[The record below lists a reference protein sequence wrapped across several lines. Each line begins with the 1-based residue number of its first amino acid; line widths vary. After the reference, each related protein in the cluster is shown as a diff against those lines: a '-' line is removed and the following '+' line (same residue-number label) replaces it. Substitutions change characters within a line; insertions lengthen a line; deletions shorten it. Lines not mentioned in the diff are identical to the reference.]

1 MNRLLASIMW
11 AAGIATLA
19 AGIGLFTPSIAD
31 AAGDPTVAA
40 EPTWPPKG
48 ISSRLPVTADTWLGC
63 EGEEAKGGAGGAEKF
78 KIKSRKEYA
87 LFDVDA
93 SSLKGKIV
101 TGALW
106 HFHPTSAVATAESS
120 PALRVSV
127 STVAAPWVEGTAT
140 NFEPQAGSAT
150 YASPAQGKADW
161 AYPGST
167 LMDAALGRGHTIW
180 YFADATAPDE
190 AGWQSVAVDPDVVA
204 ARVAGLSHGFM
215 VNDDVGCTWSYIDGK
230 FDYQLYPNHYIHSR
244 ESKKFVPYLEVWTDG
259 EDNQAP
265 EAIQDVAV
273 KTDGFPAGQALVTWK
288 TPADRG
294 GGKTLGFNVTYT
306 AGEKTAAMP
315 RYLVPMA
322 GKVGAVVRMHIQ
334 DLPLAAGQEI
344 MLCIAPVDSAGNVGE
359 AFSRKV
365 KLSATPAVFPI
376 AEADLKPFE
385 PSTDLPEVGGLKVAV
400 LDMLDK
406 VEARTGKMLPD
417 HPAGYKGGNH
427 LWSAKQKLI
436 RLQAARNEAVCF
448 QVNLEGT
455 SAGAAVKFA
464 FEDGAAVEASVHRFD
479 YVQVTA
485 GGRRPRARTAAPA
498 RDAATAPAPVEPVA
512 EYMPDVVVPL
522 TGPLPIPAKDDPEAA
537 AQTNASLLCE
547 VYVPHKTAPGV
558 KKGTLTITS
567 AGQTLQVKVDLSV
580 WDFTLPNQLSFV
592 PEMNDYSAGG
602 PTDKTVGFYKL
613 AHEHRTCLTRLYYH
627 WNGRVDYEPKVQ
639 DEKVDW
645 TEWSSQFGPL
655 FDGTAFKDL
664 PRSGEPLDVFYL
676 PFNEN
681 WPLDYYKYYQKAYWP
696 ENAFP
701 QEYKTKMQQAFV
713 DLAKMADG
721 KGWHNTTFWFFLN
734 GKVYNK
740 RDGWNKGISTWVM
753 DEPRDLQDFWALR
766 WYGILFH
773 QAVDPVKGKARMWV
787 RSDVSYSPWGRN
799 TLWGVVD
806 TECLGGGDA
815 QRIRMKQ
822 DEQVLWGK
830 SAFTQYGA
838 ANHPS
843 EPNVQPVVWSLLC
856 WSNGAGG
863 LAAWRAIARVEEW
876 SKGSATAL
884 LYPQKDG
891 SIVPSVRL
899 KAFRQGQQMIEYLT
913 LLGEAY
919 NQPRF
924 AVAGG
929 MKQAVNLASAVRKS
943 YEDDAGT
950 ARFEKADPTTLWML
964 RYRVGQM
971 VSAKHPA
978 YQRCIKPVI
987 TPDSGVDHLPDIGY
1001 VRVGPKVTP
1010 GKPG

>member
-1 MNRLLASIMW
+1 MNRFLASTKW
-11 AAGIATLA
+11 AAAIAVLA
-19 AGIGLFTPSIAD
+19 IGIGMLTPSIGR
-31 AAGDPTVAA
+31 AAGDPTIAR

-48 ISSRLPVTADTWLGC
+48 TSVQLPVTADTWLGC
-63 EGEEAKGGAGGAEKF
+63 EGGDAKGGAGGANKF

-93 SSLKGKIV
+93 ASLKGKIV

-106 HFHPTSAVATAESS
+106 HFHPTSAVVTAESS
-120 PALRVSV
+120 PALRVAV
-127 STVAAPWVEGTAT
+127 ATVATPWVEGTAT
-140 NFEPQAGSAT
+140 DFHPQAGSAT
-150 YASPAQGKADW
+150 YSSPAAGKANW

-167 LMDAALGRGHTIW
+167 LMDATLGRGHTIW
-180 YFADATAPDE
+180 YFADATTPDE
-190 AGWQSVAVDPDVVA
+190 GGWQTVAVDPDVVA

-215 VNDDVGCTWSYIDGK
+215 VNDDVGCTWSYEDGK
-230 FDYQLYPNHYIHSR
+230 FDYQLYPNHYINSR
-244 ESKKFVPYLEVWTDG
+244 ESKKFAPYLEVWTDG
-259 EDNQAP
+259 QDEQAP
-265 EAIQDVAV
+265 EPVKEIVV
-273 KTDGFPAGQALVTWK
+273 KTDGFPAGEALVTWK
-288 TPADRG
+288 TPADKG
-294 GGKTLGFNVTYT
+294 GGKTLGFNVSYT
-306 AGEKTAAMP
+306 AGEKTAEMP

-322 GKVGAVVRMHIQ
+322 GKVGEEVRMHIQ
-334 DLPLAAGQEI
+334 DLSFQPGQEI
-344 MLCIAPVDSAGNVGE
+344 TLSIAPVDSAGNVGK
-359 AFSRKV
+359 ATTKKV
-365 KLSATPAVFPI
+365 ELSATPAVFPI
-376 AEADLKPFE
+376 AEGDLKPFE

-417 HPAGYKGGNH
+417 HPEGYKGGNH

-448 QVNLEGT
+448 QVNLDGKSDGVT
-455 SAGAAVKFA
+455 AKLDF
-464 FEDGAAVEASVHRFD
+464 DGAAVEPSVYRFD
-479 YVQVTA
+479 YVTVT
-485 GGRRPRARTAAPA
+485 GGRRLRRARAAASRP
-498 RDAATAPAPVEPVA
+498 AATQPAETTV

-522 TGPLPIPAKDDPEAA
+522 TGPLPIPAQDDPEAA
-537 AQTNASLLCE
+537 KQTNASLLCE
-547 VYVPHKTAPGV
+547 VYVPHKVAPGV
-558 KKGTLTITS
+558 KKGTLTIAS
-567 AGQTLQVKVDLSV
+567 AGQTLQLKVELTI
-580 WDFTLPNQLSFV
+580 WDFTLPDQLSFV
-592 PEMNDYSAGG
+592 PEMNAYGAAG
-602 PTDKTVGFYKL
+602 PTAQTIGYYKL

-627 WNGRVDYEPKVQ
+627 WNGQVDYAPKVQ

-645 TEWSSQFGPL
+645 SDWSKQFGPL
-655 FDGTAFKDL
+655 FDGSAFKDL
-664 PRSGEPLDVFYL
+664 PRSGEPVDVFYL

-681 WPLDYYKYYQKAYWP
+681 WPLDYYKYYQKSYWP
-696 ENAFP
+696 ETAFP
-701 QEYKTKMQQAFV
+701 QEYKTKMQRAFADV
-713 DLAKMADG
+713 AKLIDG

-740 RDGWNKGISTWVM
+740 RAGWDRAVSTWVM

-766 WYGILFH
+766 WYGNLFH

-856 WSNGAGG
+856 WSNGASG
-863 LAAWRAIARVEEW
+863 LAAWQTIASPNQW
-876 SKGSATAL
+876 SQGSETAV
-884 LYPQKDG
+884 LYPAKNG
-891 SIVPSVRL
+891 RILPSIRL
-899 KAFRQGQQMIEYLT
+899 KAFRQGEQMIEYLT
-913 LLGEAY
+913 LLGDTY
-919 NQPRF
+919 KQPQF
-924 AVAGG
+924 AVAAG
-929 MKQAVNLASAVRKS
+929 MKQAIDLTSAVHKS

-950 ARFEKADPTTLWML
+950 ARFDKADPTALWLL

-978 YQRCIKPVI
+978 YKRCVKPVI
-987 TPDSGVDHLPDIGY
+987 TPDSGVNHLPDIGY
-1001 VRVGPKVTP
+1001 VRVGPKVAPARP
-1010 GKPG
+1010 G